1 MPTSSCLSRKRN
13 NDVEGKPSSLSS
25 GHGTGSKK
33 KKTTSPAVA
42 AAHAPVVA
50 PVLESDPEKKA
61 ATPTA
66 AAAHA
71 PVSEPALK
79 KKGATPTAAA
89 APAPLVATDSAA
101 TPPVVDSPSKK
112 NKHSGIVAV
121 ASCTPIFC
129 VAPSVETAPKKQAD
143 VADTVNAPKRSLMR
157 RRTWISAQISG
168 QKRIKGPSMKVF
180 MMR

>member
-66 AAAHA
+66 VAAHA

-112 NKHSGIVAV
+112 NKHGI
-121 ASCTPIFC
+121 TPVFC
-129 VAPSVETAPKKQAD
+129 VAPSVETAPKKQAN
-143 VADTVNAPKRSLMR
+143 VANTVNAPKGSLMR